1 MNILLLNWQDVTNPL
16 GGGAEVHLHEIFR
29 RIAAHGHSVTLFCS
43 RYKGSAGEETID
55 GISIVREGGRNLFN
69 YRVYPRYVRDFRGK
83 FDIVVDDV
91 NKIPFF
97 TPLYV
102 REPLVGILH
111 HFFGKSIFAETHVP
125 GALYVLGSEWLARRV
140 YRNTPMAV
148 VSEST
153 RQELLAAGFRPGNIF
168 LVPNSVDH
176 GAYTPGRQEAE
187 SHVIGYLGRLKM
199 YKSIED
205 LLQAFAIVARDA
217 KDARLIIVGEG
228 DARRTL
234 ERVTRELHI
243 EGKVEFRGF
252 VPLEEKV
259 GLLRT
264 MNFVVNPSAKEGW
277 GLTVIEANACGVPV
291 IASDVPGLRDSVL
304 DGQTGLLYEYG
315 NIEQLAAKMLLLLR
329 DRALRVRLSAAAL
342 EWARQFNWDNSADEM
357 MKLLEDQIARRKA
370 KHSAP

>member
-1 MNILLLNWQDVTNPL
+1 MNILLLNWQDVTNPM

-29 RIAAHGHSVTLFCS
+29 RIASRGHSVTLFCS
-43 RYKGSAGEETID
+43 RYKGSVPEETIQ
-55 GISIVREGGRNLFN
+55 GIRIVREGGRNFFN

-83 FDIVVDDV
+83 FDIVVDDI

-97 TPLYV
+97 TPLFV

-111 HFFGKSIFAETHVP
+111 HFFGKSIFAETHLP
-125 GALYVLGSEWLARRV
+125 GALYVLGFERLARRV

-153 RQELLAAGFRPGNIF
+153 RQELLAGGFRPGNIF

-176 GAYTPGRQEAE
+176 DAHTPGPQETQN
-187 SHVIGYLGRLKM
+187 HVIGYLGRLKR

-205 LLQAFAIVARDA
+205 LLQAFTIVVRDA

-228 DARRTL
+228 DARRIL
-234 ERVTRELHI
+234 ERVARELHI

-259 GLLRT
+259 SLLRT
-264 MNFVVNPSAKEGW
+264 MNVVVNPSAKEGW

-329 DRALRVRLSAAAL
+329 DRALRARLSAAAL
-342 EWARQFNWDNSADEM
+342 DWARQFTWDNSADAM
-357 MKLLEDQIARRKA
+357 TKLLEEQIARGKA
-370 KHSAP
+370 KHSAK

>member
-1 MNILLLNWQDVTNPL
+1 MNILLLNWQDITNPM

-29 RIAAHGHSVTLFCS
+29 RIASRGHSVTLFCS
-43 RYKGSAGEETID
+43 RYKGSAVEETID
-55 GISIVREGGRNLFN
+55 GIRIVREGGRNLFN
-69 YRVYPRYVRDFRGK
+69 YRVYPRYVRDFRGR

-97 TPLYV
+97 TPLFV

-125 GALYVLGSEWLARRV
+125 GALYVLGSEWLARSV
-140 YRNTPMAV
+140 YRNTTMAV

-153 RQELLAAGFRPGNIF
+153 RQELIASGFRPDNIV

-176 GAYTPGRQEAE
+176 DVYAPGEQESQA
-187 SHVIGYLGRLKM
+187 HVIGYVGRLKK

-205 LLQAFAIVARDA
+205 LLQAFAIVVRDV
-217 KDARLIIVGEG
+217 KDARLIILGEG
-228 DARRTL
+228 DARRIL
-234 ERVTRELHI
+234 ERVTRELHL

-252 VPLEEKV
+252 VPLEEKIN
-259 GLLRT
+259 LLRT

-304 DGQTGLLYEYG
+304 DERTGLLFEYG
-315 NIEQLAAKMLLLLR
+315 NIEQLAAKMLLLMR
-329 DRALRVRLSAAAL
+329 DRALRRRLAAEAL
-342 EWARQFNWDNSADEM
+342 DWARQFSWGHSADVM
-357 MKLLEDQIARRKA
+357 TKLLEAQIVRGNT
-370 KHSAP
+370 APSPR